1 MDRELNNRTI
11 GYIIYINES
20 LREKEESRYEI
31 KKGFP

>member
-11 GYIIYINES
+11 GYIIYIDES
-20 LREKEESRYEI
+20 LREKEESIYKV